1 MRFDSAGTGLY
12 DGAAMDA
19 KSLGPVIRKW
29 RIESGLTQ
37 QALGRRADLPG
48 RIVGSIER
56 GERAPE
62 KWEIVR
68 LCQALEKPPAELIT
82 FWCRAYLHDLQ
93 ELGRLQAPR
102 PVQPEEKRVEQIID
116 RIAGLA
122 KEIYRESKDDFRE
135 IFLSWIE
142 QPDRG
147 STKA

>member
-1 MRFDSAGTGLY
+1 MHFDSAGTGLY

-37 QALGRRADLPG
+37 QALGRRADLPR

-62 KWEIVR
+62 KWEIVK

-82 FWCRAYLHDLQ
+82 LWYRAYLHELHKLGKLQ
-93 ELGRLQAPR
+93 GPR
-102 PVQPEEKRVEQIID
+102 SATPEEKRVEQIID

-122 KEIYRESKDDFRE
+122 KEIYRESEDDFRE
-135 IFLSWIE
+135 IFLSWMDR
-142 QPDRG
+142 PGRG